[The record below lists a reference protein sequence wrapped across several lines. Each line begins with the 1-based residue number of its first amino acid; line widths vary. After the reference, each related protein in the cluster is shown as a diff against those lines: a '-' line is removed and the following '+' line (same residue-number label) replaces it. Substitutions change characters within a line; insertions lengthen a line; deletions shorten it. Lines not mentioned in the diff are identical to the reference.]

1 MNLTLE
7 LTALKNQSRDLTVP
21 ERAQLCCRLAKQFE
35 KAGEYEA
42 ACEALSDFWP
52 NRYEAPKIEG
62 LEEAI
67 SAEILLRVGALAGW
81 LGSTHQTGGSQEKA
95 KNLITKS
102 LEIFEGLE
110 QSEQVAEAHA
120 DLALCYW
127 REGSFDEARIHLA
140 DALRRLSDE
149 ESDLKVVI
157 LIRAGL
163 VEVTAGRF
171 NEALRFYEKAAPLSE
186 HSADHA
192 LKGAFHNGIATLLND
207 MGIAEK
213 REDYIDRALVDFAA
227 ASFHFEQTGHTPY
240 QASVEN
246 NLGFLFFTLGK
257 FAEAHEHLGRAGRL
271 FIEINDEVHLA
282 QANETRARTFLAEG
296 KLPDAERLARL
307 AVKTLEKGDEQAL
320 LAEALTTHGI
330 VVARLGNYSRSK
342 VLLEEAIKVAE
353 TAGDLEGAGRA
364 KLSIIEELSE
374 QTSGKKMAAVYK
386 SAADLLARSEDLS
399 ASKRLFSC
407 AGKVIEALATSD
419 DDEREVKRHSWE
431 GFSFKQQVLNC
442 EKALIERAL
451 KDAGGSVT
459 KAARLLGFR
468 HHQSLIS
475 LINSRHKELLKTRS
489 TVRKRRRHLFS
500 EPRKIKKKVVEPS
513 PNSAATQISILHIE
527 DHKVVA
533 RLIQNT
539 LGAEGMEV
547 DSCTSGTAALEILKG
562 GAPYDAIIVDNS
574 LPGLSGLEL
583 ILRMKS
589 MAHRRSTPI
598 IMFSGDDCEK
608 EAWRAGVSAFLRK
621 PEDIEQVPS
630 TIARLLEGLKEP
642 RD

>member
-1 MNLTLE
+1 MNLTSE
-7 LTALKNQSRDLTVP
+7 LTAALESRNLTLT
-21 ERAQLCCRLAKQFE
+21 ERAELRCRLAKQLE

-42 ACEALSDFWP
+42 ACEALSEFWP
-52 NRYEAPKIEG
+52 ERYGPPQIEG
-62 LEEAI
+62 LDETTRA
-67 SAEILLRVGALAGW
+67 AVLLRVGALAGW
-81 LGSTHQTGGSQEKA
+81 VGSAQQTGGSQETA
-95 KNLITKS
+95 KDLITKS
-102 LEIFEGLE
+102 IEIFEGVGR
-110 QSEQVAEAHA
+110 SEEVAEAHA

-157 LIRAGL
+157 LIRSGL

-186 HSADHA
+186 DSTDHA
-192 LKGAFHNGIATLLND
+192 LRGAFHNGVATLLND

-227 ASFHFEQTGHTPY
+227 ASFHFEQTGHIPF

-257 FAEAHEHLGRAGRL
+257 FAEAHEHLVRAGRL
-271 FIEINDEVHLA
+271 FIEIDDEVHLA
-282 QANETRARTFLAEG
+282 QVNETRARTFLAEG
-296 KLPDAERLARL
+296 RLPDAERLAR
-307 AVKTLEKGDEQAL
+307 ASVKTLEKGGEQAL

-374 QTSGKKMAAVYK
+374 QTSAKEMAAVYK

-419 DDEREVKRHSWE
+419 DDEREVKEHSWE

-442 EKALIERAL
+442 EKTLIERAL
-451 KDAGGSVT
+451 KDSGGSVT
-459 KAARLLGFR
+459 KAARLLGFS

-489 TVRKRRRHLFS
+489 AVRKRRRHLFS
-500 EPRKIKKKVVEPS
+500 EPRKIKNKVVESS
-513 PNSAATQISILHIE
+513 PNLAATQFSILHIE

-562 GAPYDAIIVDNS
+562 DAPYDAIIVDNS

-583 ILRMKS
+583 VLRMKS
-589 MAHRRSTPI
+589 MAHRRNTPI

-621 PEDIEQVPS
+621 PESVEQVSS
-630 TIARLLEGLKEP
+630 TIIRLLAEREE
-642 RD
+642 RIV